1 MCVEHATRCLV
12 CGHRWSTL
20 RTCAIFN
27 TLSDDMGF
35 GPARN
40 DRTAHCGSTTTRST
54 TAEDCVL
61 CVKRSERASTSRSER
76 PKARGPE
83 PRQDGKQK
91 STSSKASRGKDYVTG
106 AIRGL
111 FGPSRSSK
119 PQPVKDIRVLKE
131 TAQGTV
137 PQLRM
142 RDTQPSAPPS
152 RTQAPRPREQA
163 PAEPRGRTRTRDAPS
178 GGSRPAETS
187 ARPGAAPFQS
197 PRERRAKE
205 RADTSAPGPSEPQ
218 WPHLARESP
227 DWPLLGQEGDR
238 RPLQRTGHVRVTRS
252 PGGTRT
258 DPRERIARRQDQ
270 VPELVRS
277 ARVAA
282 RQPVITKPPSEHSM
296 RGEIGFVQ
304 AGTSSRSS
312 SSRPT
317 GRGPP
322 SGMPARKPMPP
333 NALPRRTTSKSSSAV
348 ASGSRSSAVASGS
361 RTRPAAPPAATAFPP
376 FPRGAGHYEFS
387 GAELDPSVNRVVA
400 DRSAS
405 RTASSAFARE
415 TGHYEF
421 SGAELDPSVNPVV
434 ANRRPINP
442 VVANRPVSPV
452 SPTFAPRRPVS
463 PLSVRHPSVREPDH
477 VRAEQ
482 ALRRQNRREQGHQ
495 PAVAPGGSH
504 QVRLPVQP
512 MAPPSYSGRHPVA
525 PPPQTSGRPS
535 VRGSAARHPAPP
547 PPPSN
552 REHDSM
558 YPRPLQVRR
567 VPAQPNL
574 QPSRPSEAV
583 SAPAPRS
590 RYVPNPVFA
599 NQTSSQAPSRG
610 ERSGRTRSGSF
621 SRGLRRM
628 FHRDNADD
636 DAEFVCKSS
645 SNVERGNHRR

>member
-1 MCVEHATRCLV
+1 MCVEHVTRCLS
-12 CGHRWSTL
+12 CGHKSSTISA
-20 RTCAIFN
+20 CAAFDR
-27 TLSDDMGF
+27 LSADIGF
-35 GPARN
+35 GAPRN
-40 DRTAHCGSTTTRST
+40 DRTAHCGAINTRSYT
-54 TAEDCVL
+54 SDACGL
-61 CVKRSERASTSRSER
+61 CAKRSERESTSRSER

-83 PRQDGKQK
+83 PGRDGKQK
-91 STSSKASRGKDYVTG
+91 STSKTSRGKDYVTG

-111 FGPSRSSK
+111 FGPSRNSK

-137 PQLRM
+137 PHLRM

-152 RTQAPRPREQA
+152 RTQTLRPREQTA
-163 PAEPRGRTRTRDAPS
+163 AEPRGRTRTRDPPI
-178 GGSRPAETS
+178 GGSRPAEAS
-187 ARPGAAPFQS
+187 ARSGTAPFMS
-197 PRERRAKE
+197 SRERRAKE
-205 RADTSAPGPSEPQ
+205 RADISAPGPSEPQ
-218 WPHLARESP
+218 WPHLSRESP
-227 DWPLLGQEGDR
+227 DWPLLGHKGDR
-238 RPLQRTGHVRVTRS
+238 KPLQRTGHVRVTRS

-277 ARVAA
+277 ARVTA
-282 RQPVITKPPSEHSM
+282 RQPVITKPPSEHSL

-312 SSRPT
+312 SSRPVD
-317 GRGPP
+317 RRPP

-333 NALPRRTTSKSSSAV
+333 NALPRRTTSKSSSAM
-348 ASGSRSSAVASGS
+348 ASGSRA
-361 RTRPAAPPAATAFPP
+361 RPAVPPAPTAFPP

-387 GAELDPSVNRVVA
+387 GAELDPTTNRVVA
-400 DRSAS
+400 DRSGS

-421 SGAELDPSVNPVV
+421 SGAELDPSINPAV
-434 ANRRPINP
+434 ANRSTNRPIDP

-482 ALRRQNRREQGHQ
+482 ALRRQNRREQGHG
-495 PAVAPGGSH
+495 PTVAAGGSH

-512 MAPPSYSGRHPVA
+512 MAPPSYSGRHPAV
-525 PPPQTSGRPS
+525 PTPQSSGRPS
-535 VRGSAARHPAPP
+535 VRGSSHTTTPNAARHPVP
-547 PPPSN
+547 PPPSSN
-552 REHDSM
+552 RERDSM

-567 VPAQPNL
+567 VQAQPNL

-583 SAPAPRS
+583 SGPPS
-590 RYVPNPVFA
+590 RYVPNPIFA
-599 NQTSSQAPSRG
+599 NQTCSQAPSRG
-610 ERSGRTRSGSF
+610 ERSDRAGSGSF

-636 DAEFVCKSS
+636 DAEWVCKSS
-645 SNVERGNHRR
+645 SNVERGSHRR